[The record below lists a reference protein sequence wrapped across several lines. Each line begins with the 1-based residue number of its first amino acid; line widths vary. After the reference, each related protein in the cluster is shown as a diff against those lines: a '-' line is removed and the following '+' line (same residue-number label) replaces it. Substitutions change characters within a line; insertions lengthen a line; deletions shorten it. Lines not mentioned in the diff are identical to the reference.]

1 MLASTLVLF
10 IAISFF
16 LFQWNNTCANILI
29 YKNSLQSISYVW
41 NETKESKENIDFVI
55 YIVSNPKKILSLSPC
70 VSIIRQTDKKSLK
83 CKSLDIRNVR
93 AYICALFVSQR
104 CFRQSRA
111 IFKIYLPFRIYGKL
125 ILLIIFPT
133 MHVVLFLIKKSL
145 WKETRDFEILLFLV
159 QRHELSTR

>member
-41 NETKESKENIDFVI
+41 NETKKSKENIDFVL
-55 YIVSNPKKILSLSPC
+55 YIVSNPKKILSLRESPC

-104 CFRQSRA
+104 CFHN
-111 IFKIYLPFRIYGKL
+111 P
-125 ILLIIFPT
+125 
-133 MHVVLFLIKKSL
+133 
-145 WKETRDFEILLFLV
+145 
-159 QRHELSTR
+159 ELSLKSTFPSGFMANLYFL